1 MKSPSKIGCSRD
13 EQLLYAM
20 AEAGSEVPTQDMMY
34 TPLQMV
40 REFSSVMDQP
50 LDQPWPKD
58 ADLENLRWDLIS
70 EEYGECC
77 DESSTGNRPASMLKE
92 LADLVYVCFGYAA
105 TYGWDL
111 DTALERVHASNMS
124 KLGDDGLPIK
134 NAEGKVIKGPNYQYP
149 DLNDLVETTDG

>member
-1 MKSPSKIGCSRD
+1 MNSPSKIGCSRD
-13 EQLLYAM
+13 EQLLSAM
-20 AEAGSEVPTQDMMY
+20 SEAHSEFPTQDMMY

-40 REFSSVMDQP
+40 REFSSIMDQS

-77 DESSTGNRPASMLKE
+77 DESATGNRPANMLKE